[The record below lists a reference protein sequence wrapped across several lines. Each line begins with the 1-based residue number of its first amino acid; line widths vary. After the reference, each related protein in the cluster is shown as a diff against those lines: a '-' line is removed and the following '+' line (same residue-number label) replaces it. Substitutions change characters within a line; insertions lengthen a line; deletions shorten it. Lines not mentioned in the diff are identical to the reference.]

1 MFSVKFFC
9 EKQTSNRENS
19 MTKSIPSLSK
29 MWLKILNFNS
39 TLFPALQEQLGVFSP
54 KEEKLIRI
62 LDFAEIEKFVSEVK
76 ITNPP
81 KHRKEIARAFIAKS
95 VYNLQTTRDLIDRLK
110 VDRVLRIICGWRY
123 VRSIPHESTFSRVY
137 EEFANSKIADKTH
150 QAFIEEYLSD
160 TLFFYNS
167 TDSTAID
174 VREKPLK
181 KEKVP
186 QVKKKRGRKRK
197 DDPTPAAP
205 KELSVCNQQLVMTS
219 TAQMLASISTSTDI
233 GRKINAK
240 GNGYA
245 WIGGKLHLGVV
256 DGDIPITAIYTCASV
271 HDSQVAIPVIHETSQ
286 RVDYLY
292 DLCDK
297 AYDSEPIEAFSKRC
311 GHTPIIDVNPR
322 NCEETKTALEGQKI
336 LEKMGFNTPMSNH
349 YNHRSSVERV
359 NSYLKDSFGC
369 KHIYVKGA
377 TKVASHL
384 MFGVLALCIHQ
395 SIKVLT

>member
-1 MFSVKFFC
+1 
-9 EKQTSNRENS
+9 
-19 MTKSIPSLSK
+19 MTKSIPCLSK
-29 MWLKILNFNS
+29 MWLKILHFEK
-39 TLFPALQEQLGVFSP
+39 TLFPTLQEELGILSP
-54 KEEKLIRI
+54 KEAKLIRI

-81 KHRKEIARAFIAKS
+81 KDRKEIARAFIAKA

-110 VDRVLRIICGWRY
+110 VDRVLRVICGWRY
-123 VRSIPHESTFSRVY
+123 AHTIPSEAKFSRVAK
-137 EEFANSKIADKTH
+137 ELACFKTAAKTH
-150 QAFIEEYLSD
+150 QVFIEEYLSD
-160 TLFFYNS
+160 TLFFYSS

-181 KEKVP
+181 KKRVPKVK
-186 QVKKKRGRKRK
+186 QKRGRKRK
-197 DDPTPAAP
+197 DDPTPAVP
-205 KELSVCNQQLVMTS
+205 KVLSVCNQQLAMGS
-219 TAQMLASISTSTDI
+219 TAQMLQGISTSTDI

-256 DGDIPITAIYTCASV
+256 DGDIPITAIYTSASV
-271 HDSQVAIPVIHETSQ
+271 HDSQVAIPVINETSR

-297 AYDSEPIEAFSKRC
+297 AYDSGAIITFSKKE
-311 GHTPIIDVNPR
+311 GHIPIIDVNPR
-322 NCEETKTALEGQKI
+322 NSDETKGAIEGEK
-336 LEKMGFNTPMSNH
+336 LLLKMGFNTPMSNH

-369 KHIYVKGA
+369 KHITVKGA

-395 SIKVLT
+395 SIKLLT

>member
-1 MFSVKFFC
+1 
-9 EKQTSNRENS
+9 
-19 MTKSIPSLSK
+19 MTNIVPTLSK
-29 MWLKILNFNS
+29 MSLKILNFEK
-39 TLFPALQEQLGVFSP
+39 TLFPALQEQLGVLSP
-54 KEEKLIRI
+54 KEEKLMRI
-62 LDFAEIEKFVSEVK
+62 LELAQIELYVSEVK

-81 KHRKEIARAFIAKS
+81 KHRKEIARAFVAKS
-95 VYNLQTTRDLIDRLK
+95 VYNLLTTRDLIDRLK
-110 VDRVLRIICGWRY
+110 VDRILRVICGWRY
-123 VRSIPHESTFSRVY
+123 AHNIPSEAKFSRVNR
-137 EEFANSKIADKTH
+137 ELANSKVADTAH
-150 QAFIEEYLSD
+150 QAFIKDYLSD

-186 QVKKKRGRKRK
+186 KVKKKRGRKSK
-197 DDPTPAAP
+197 DDKAPTTPKAP
-205 KELSVCNQQLVMTS
+205 SLCEKQADMSS
-219 TAQMLASISTSTDI
+219 TASMLAPISISTDI

-271 HDSQVAIPVIHETSQ
+271 HDSQVAIPVINETTK

-297 AYDSEPIEAFSKRC
+297 AYDSQSITAFSRMR
-311 GHTPIIDVNPR
+311 GHIPIIDVNPR
-322 NCEETKTALEGQKI
+322 NCEETKIAIEGDK
-336 LEKMGFNTPMSNH
+336 LLVKMGFTTPMSNH

-395 SIKVLT
+395 SIKLIT

>member
-1 MFSVKFFC
+1 
-9 EKQTSNRENS
+9 
-19 MTKSIPSLSK
+19 MTNIIPTLSK
-29 MWLKILNFNS
+29 MSLKILNFEK
-39 TLFPALQEQLGVFSP
+39 TLFPALQEQLGVLSS
-54 KEEKLIRI
+54 KEEKLMRI
-62 LDFAEIEKFVSEVK
+62 LELAQIELYVSEVK

-81 KHRKEIARAFIAKS
+81 KHRKEIARAFIAKA

-123 VRSIPHESTFSRVY
+123 VRSIPSESTFSRV
-137 EEFANSKIADKTH
+137 FAQLAHSKIADKTH
-150 QAFIEEYLSD
+150 QAFIKEYLSD

-186 QVKKKRGRKRK
+186 KVKQKRGRKRK
-197 DDPTPAAP
+197 DEPTPVVPKAP
-205 KELSVCNQQLVMTS
+205 SLCLKQAEMNS
-219 TAQMLASISTSTDI
+219 TMHMLQEVSTSTDI

-271 HDSQVAIPVIHETSQ
+271 HDSQVAIPVINETTK

-297 AYDSEPIEAFSKRC
+297 AYDSQPIIAFSKGC

-349 YNHRSSVERV
+349 SNHRSSVERV
-359 NSYLKDSFGC
+359 NSYLKDSYGC
-369 KHIYVKGA
+369 KHVYVKGA
-377 TKVASHL
+377 SKIASHL

-395 SIKVLT
+395 SIKLLT

>member
-1 MFSVKFFC
+1 
-9 EKQTSNRENS
+9 
-19 MTKSIPSLSK
+19 MTNIVPTLSK
-29 MWLKILNFNS
+29 MSLKILNFEKS
-39 TLFPALQEQLGVFSP
+39 LFSALQEQLGVLSS
-54 KEEKLIRI
+54 KEEKLMRI
-62 LDFAEIEKFVSEVK
+62 LELAQIELYVSEVK

-110 VDRVLRIICGWRY
+110 VDRVLRTICGWRY
-123 VRSIPHESTFSRVY
+123 VHSIPSESTFSRVY
-137 EEFANSKIADKTH
+137 GELAHSRIADKTH
-150 QAFIEEYLSD
+150 QAFIKEYLSD

-174 VREKPLK
+174 VREKPLI

-186 QVKKKRGRKRK
+186 KVKKKRGRKRK
-197 DDPTPAAP
+197 NDPTPVVP
-205 KELSVCNQQLVMTS
+205 KTLSLCEKQADMDS
-219 TAQMLASISTSTDI
+219 TIQMLQEISTSTDI

-271 HDSQVAIPVIHETSQ
+271 HDSQVAIPVINETTK

-297 AYDSEPIEAFSKRC
+297 AYDSEPIIAFSKKR
-311 GHTPIIDVNPR
+311 GHAPIIDVNPR

-336 LEKMGFNTPMSNH
+336 LEKMLFNTPMSNH

-359 NSYLKDSFGC
+359 NAYLKDSFGC

-395 SIKVLT
+395 SIKLLT

>member
-1 MFSVKFFC
+1 
-9 EKQTSNRENS
+9 

-29 MWLKILNFNS
+29 MWLKILNFNT
-39 TLFPALQEQLGVFSP
+39 TLFPALQEELGVLSS

-62 LDFAEIEKFVSEVK
+62 LDFAEIETFVSEVK

-81 KHRKEIARAFIAKS
+81 KYRKEIARAFIAKA
-95 VYNLQTTRDLIDRLK
+95 VYNLQTTRDLIDRLR
-110 VDRVLRIICGWRY
+110 VDRVLRVICGWRY
-123 VRSIPHESTFSRVY
+123 ARSIPSEATFSRAY
-137 EEFANSKIADKTH
+137 AQLAHSRIADKTH
-150 QAFIEEYLSD
+150 QAFIEAYLSD

-174 VREKPLK
+174 VREKPIK

-186 QVKKKRGRKRK
+186 KVKKKRGRKRK
-197 DDPTPAAP
+197 DDPTPTIVAEDSSLC
-205 KELSVCNQQLVMTS
+205 KKQSVMET
-219 TAQMLASISTSTDI
+219 TAKMLEDISTSTDI

-271 HDSQVAIPVIHETSQ
+271 HDSQVAIPVINETSK

-297 AYDSEPIEAFSKRC
+297 GYDSQVIEAFSKTRE
-311 GHTPIIDVNPR
+311 HIPIIDVNPR
-322 NCEETKTALEGQKI
+322 NCEATKIALEGERI
-336 LEKMGFNTPMSNH
+336 LEKMGFHTHMSNH
-349 YNHRSSVERV
+349 YDHRSSVERV

-395 SIKVLT
+395 SIKLLT

>member
-1 MFSVKFFC
+1 
-9 EKQTSNRENS
+9 
-19 MTKSIPSLSK
+19 MTNILSTFSK
-29 MWLKILNFNS
+29 MSLKILNFEK
-39 TLFPALQEQLGVFSP
+39 TLFPALQEQLGILSL
-54 KEEKLIRI
+54 KEEKLMRI
-62 LDFAEIEKFVSEVK
+62 LELAQIELYVSEVK

-95 VYNLQTTRDLIDRLK
+95 VYNIQTTRDLIDRLK
-110 VDRVLRIICGWRY
+110 VDRVLRVICGWRY
-123 VRSIPHESTFSRVY
+123 VRSIPSESTFSRVFG
-137 EEFANSKIADKTH
+137 ELARSRIADKTH
-150 QAFIEEYLSD
+150 QAFIKEYLSD

-181 KEKVP
+181 KEKTLKIK
-186 QVKKKRGRKRK
+186 QKRGRKRK
-197 DDPTPAAP
+197 NDSTPVAP
-205 KELSVCNQQLVMTS
+205 KEEKLSYKQSQMTS
-219 TAQMLASISTSTDI
+219 TIQMLQEISTSTDI

-271 HDSQVAIPVIHETSQ
+271 HDSQVAIPVINETTR

-297 AYDSEPIEAFSKRC
+297 AYDSEPIIAFSKAR

-395 SIKVLT
+395 SIKLLT

>member
-1 MFSVKFFC
+1 
-9 EKQTSNRENS
+9 
-19 MTKSIPSLSK
+19 MTNIIPTLSK
-29 MWLKILNFNS
+29 MSLKILNFEK
-39 TLFPALQEQLGVFSP
+39 TLFPALQEQLGVLSS
-54 KEEKLIRI
+54 KEEKLMRI
-62 LDFAEIEKFVSEVK
+62 LELAQIELYVSEVK

-81 KHRKEIARAFIAKS
+81 KHRKEIARAFIAKA

-123 VRSIPHESTFSRVY
+123 VRSIPSESTFSRI
-137 EEFANSKIADKTH
+137 FAQLAHSKIADKTH
-150 QAFIEEYLSD
+150 QAFIKEYLSD

-186 QVKKKRGRKRK
+186 KVKQKRGRKRK
-197 DDPTPAAP
+197 DEPTPVVPKAP
-205 KELSVCNQQLVMTS
+205 SLCLKQAEMNS
-219 TAQMLASISTSTDI
+219 TMHMLQEVSTSTDI

-271 HDSQVAIPVIHETSQ
+271 HDSQVAIPVINETTK

-297 AYDSEPIEAFSKRC
+297 AYDSQPITAFSKKS

-322 NCEETKTALEGQKI
+322 NCKETKIAIEGDKM
-336 LEKMGFNTPMSNH
+336 LVKMGFNTPMSNH

-395 SIKVLT
+395 SIKLLT

>member
-1 MFSVKFFC
+1 
-9 EKQTSNRENS
+9 
-19 MTKSIPSLSK
+19 MTNIVPTLSK
-29 MWLKILNFNS
+29 MSLKILNMNR
-39 TLFPALQEQLGVFSP
+39 TLFPVLQEQLGVLSP
-54 KEEKLIRI
+54 KEEKLMRI
-62 LDFAEIEKFVSEVK
+62 LELAQIELYVSEVK

-81 KHRKEIARAFIAKS
+81 KHRKEIARAFVAKS

-110 VDRVLRIICGWRY
+110 VDRVLRVICGWRY
-123 VRSIPHESTFSRVY
+123 VRSIPSESTFSRV
-137 EEFANSKIADKTH
+137 FGQLAHSKIADKTH
-150 QAFIEEYLSD
+150 QAFIKAYLSD

-186 QVKKKRGRKRK
+186 KVKKKRGRKRK
-197 DDPTPAAP
+197 DDLTPIVP

-219 TAQMLASISTSTDI
+219 TVQMLHGISTSTDI

-240 GNGYA
+240 GNGYS

-271 HDSQVAIPVIHETSQ
+271 HDSQVAIPVINETTK

-297 AYDSEPIEAFSKRC
+297 AYDSQPIIAFSKGC

-322 NCEETKTALEGQKI
+322 NSEETKVSLEGDR
-336 LEKMGFNTPMSNH
+336 LLLKMGFSTPMSNH

-369 KHIYVKGA
+369 KHVYVKGA
-377 TKVASHL
+377 SKIASHL

-395 SIKVLT
+395 SIKLLT

>member
-1 MFSVKFFC
+1 MINIVP
-9 EKQTSNRENS
+9 T
-19 MTKSIPSLSK
+19 LSK
-29 MWLKILNFNS
+29 MSLKILNMNK
-39 TLFPALQEQLGVFSP
+39 TLFPALQEQLGVLSS
-54 KEEKLIRI
+54 KEEKLMRI
-62 LDFAEIEKFVSEVK
+62 LELAQIELYASEVK

-81 KHRKEIARAFIAKS
+81 RHRKEIARAFIAKA

-110 VDRVLRIICGWRY
+110 VDRVLRVICGWRY
-123 VRSIPHESTFSRVY
+123 IRSIPSESTFSRAFG
-137 EEFANSKIADKTH
+137 ELARSKIADKAH
-150 QAFIEEYLSD
+150 QIFIKEYLSD

-181 KEKVP
+181 KEKVLK
-186 QVKKKRGRKRK
+186 VKKKRGRKRK
-197 DDPTPAAP
+197 DDLTPVVPKAP
-205 KELSVCNQQLVMTS
+205 SLCEQQVNMNS
-219 TAQMLASISTSTDI
+219 TIQMLQEISTSTDI

-271 HDSQVAIPVIHETSQ
+271 HDSQVAIPVINETSK

-297 AYDSEPIEAFSKRC
+297 AYDSQGIVAFSKRC
-311 GHTPIIDVNPR
+311 GHIPIIDTNPR
-322 NCEETKTALEGQKI
+322 NCEKTKIAIEGEK
-336 LEKMGFNTPMSNH
+336 LLVKMGFTTPMSNH

-395 SIKVLT
+395 SIKLLA

>member
-1 MFSVKFFC
+1 
-9 EKQTSNRENS
+9 
-19 MTKSIPSLSK
+19 MTNIVPTLSK
-29 MWLKILNFNS
+29 MSLKILNFEK
-39 TLFPALQEQLGVFSP
+39 TLFPALQEQLGILSP
-54 KEEKLIRI
+54 KEEKLMRI
-62 LDFAEIEKFVSEVK
+62 LELAQIELYVSEVK

-81 KHRKEIARAFIAKS
+81 KHRKEIARAFIAKA

-123 VRSIPHESTFSRVY
+123 VRSIPSESTFSRVFG
-137 EEFANSKIADKTH
+137 ELARSKIADKTH
-150 QAFIEEYLSD
+150 QIFIKEYLSD
-160 TLFFYNS
+160 TVFFYNS

-186 QVKKKRGRKRK
+186 KVKKKRGRKRK
-197 DDPTPAAP
+197 DDLSPTVP
-205 KELSVCNQQLVMTS
+205 KELSMCNQQLAMNS
-219 TAQMLASISTSTDI
+219 TVQMLQEISTSTDI

-256 DGDIPITAIYTCASV
+256 DGDIPITAIYTCASI
-271 HDSQVAIPVIHETSQ
+271 HDSQVAIPVINETTK

-297 AYDSEPIEAFSKRC
+297 AYDSQGIVAFSKMR
-311 GHTPIIDVNPR
+311 GHTPLIDVNPR

-359 NSYLKDSFGC
+359 NAYLKDSFGC

-395 SIKVLT
+395 SIKLLT

>member
-1 MFSVKFFC
+1 
-9 EKQTSNRENS
+9 
-19 MTKSIPSLSK
+19 MTNIIPTLSK
-29 MWLKILNFNS
+29 MSFKILNFEK
-39 TLFPALQEQLGVFSP
+39 TLFPALQEQLGVLSS
-54 KEEKLIRI
+54 KEEKLMRI
-62 LDFAEIEKFVSEVK
+62 LELAQIELYVSEVK

-81 KHRKEIARAFIAKS
+81 KHRKEIARAFIAKA

-123 VRSIPHESTFSRVY
+123 VRSIPSESTFSRV
-137 EEFANSKIADKTH
+137 FAQLAHSKIADKTH
-150 QAFIEEYLSD
+150 QAFIKEYLSD

-186 QVKKKRGRKRK
+186 KVKQKRGRKRK
-197 DDPTPAAP
+197 DEPTPVVPKAP
-205 KELSVCNQQLVMTS
+205 SLCLKQAEMNS
-219 TAQMLASISTSTDI
+219 TMHMLQEVSTSTDI

-271 HDSQVAIPVIHETSQ
+271 HDSQVAIPVINETTK

-297 AYDSEPIEAFSKRC
+297 AYDSQPITAFSKKS

-322 NCEETKTALEGQKI
+322 NCKETKIAIEGDKM
-336 LEKMGFNTPMSNH
+336 LVKMGFNTPMSNH

-395 SIKVLT
+395 SIKLLT

>member
-1 MFSVKFFC
+1 
-9 EKQTSNRENS
+9 
-19 MTKSIPSLSK
+19 MTNIVPTLSK
-29 MWLKILNFNS
+29 MSLKILNFEQ
-39 TLFPALQEQLGVFSP
+39 TLFPALQEQLGVLSS
-54 KEEKLIRI
+54 KEEKLMRI
-62 LDFAEIEKFVSEVK
+62 LELAQIELYVSEVK

-81 KHRKEIARAFIAKS
+81 KHRKEIARAFIAKA

-110 VDRVLRIICGWRY
+110 VDRVLRVICGWRY
-123 VRSIPHESTFSRVY
+123 ARSIPSEAKFSRVAK
-137 EEFANSKIADKTH
+137 ELAFSKVADKTH
-150 QAFIEEYLSD
+150 QAFIKEYLSD
-160 TLFFYNS
+160 TVFFYNS

-186 QVKKKRGRKRK
+186 KVKKKRGRKRL
-197 DDPTPAAP
+197 DDPTPIVP
-205 KELSVCNQQLVMTS
+205 KELSVCNQQRTMDS
-219 TAQMLASISTSTDI
+219 TAKMLAPISTSTDI

-271 HDSQVAIPVIHETSQ
+271 HDSQVAIPVINETTK

-297 AYDSEPIEAFSKRC
+297 AYDSEPIVAFSKTR
-311 GHTPIIDVNPR
+311 GHTPIIDINPR
-322 NCEETKTALEGQKI
+322 NCEETKIAIEGDK
-336 LEKMGFNTPMSNH
+336 LLAKMGFTTPMSNH

-395 SIKVLT
+395 SIKLLT

>member
-1 MFSVKFFC
+1 
-9 EKQTSNRENS
+9 
-19 MTKSIPSLSK
+19 MTNIVPTLSK
-29 MWLKILNFNS
+29 MSLKILNFEK
-39 TLFPALQEQLGVFSP
+39 TLFPALQEQLGILSP
-54 KEEKLIRI
+54 KEEKLMRI
-62 LDFAEIEKFVSEVK
+62 LELAQIELYVSEVK

-81 KHRKEIARAFIAKS
+81 KHRKEIARAFVAKS

-123 VRSIPHESTFSRVY
+123 VRSIPSESTFSRVY
-137 EEFANSKIADKTH
+137 GELAHSRIADKTH
-150 QAFIEEYLSD
+150 QAFIKEYLSD
-160 TLFFYNS
+160 TVFFYNS

-174 VREKPLK
+174 VREKPLR

-186 QVKKKRGRKRK
+186 KVKKKRGRKRR
-197 DDPTPAAP
+197 DDLTPVVP
-205 KELSVCNQQLVMTS
+205 KELSVCNQQLAMDS
-219 TAQMLASISTSTDI
+219 TAQMLQEISTSTDI

-271 HDSQVAIPVIHETSQ
+271 HDSQVAIPVINETTR

-297 AYDSEPIEAFSKRC
+297 AYDSVPIEAFSKKC
-311 GHTPIIDVNPR
+311 GHIPIIDVNPR
-322 NCEETKTALEGQKI
+322 NCEETKIAIEGEK
-336 LEKMGFNTPMSNH
+336 LLLKMGFNTPMSNH

-377 TKVASHL
+377 SKIASHL

-395 SIKVLT
+395 SIKLLT

>member
-1 MFSVKFFC
+1 
-9 EKQTSNRENS
+9 
-19 MTKSIPSLSK
+19 MTNIVPTLSK
-29 MWLKILNFNS
+29 MSLKILNMNK
-39 TLFPALQEQLGVFSP
+39 TLFPALQEELGVLSP
-54 KEEKLIRI
+54 KEEKLMRI
-62 LDFAEIEKFVSEVK
+62 LELAQIELYVLEVK

-81 KHRKEIARAFIAKS
+81 KHRKEIARAFVAKS

-110 VDRVLRIICGWRY
+110 VDRVLRVICGWRY
-123 VRSIPHESTFSRVY
+123 AYNIPSEAKFSRVAK
-137 EEFANSKIADKTH
+137 ELALSKVAAKTH
-150 QAFIEEYLSD
+150 QVFIEEYLSD

-174 VREKPLK
+174 VREKPRK

-186 QVKKKRGRKRK
+186 KVKKKRGRKRK
-197 DDPTPAAP
+197 DDLTPVVP
-205 KELSVCNQQLVMTS
+205 KELSVCNQQLAMET
-219 TAQMLASISTSTDI
+219 TAKMLALISTSTDI

-271 HDSQVAIPVIHETSQ
+271 HDSQVAIPVINETSR

-297 AYDSEPIEAFSKRC
+297 AYDSEPIVAFSKTR
-311 GHTPIIDVNPR
+311 GHTPIIDINPR
-322 NCEETKTALEGQKI
+322 NCEVTKTALEGQKI

-359 NSYLKDSFGC
+359 NSYLKDSYGC
-369 KHIYVKGA
+369 KHVYG
-377 TKVASHL
+377 HL
-384 MFGVLALCIHQ
+384 
-395 SIKVLT
+395 

>member
-1 MFSVKFFC
+1 
-9 EKQTSNRENS
+9 
-19 MTKSIPSLSK
+19 MTNIVPTLSK
-29 MWLKILNFNS
+29 MSLKILNMNK
-39 TLFPALQEQLGVFSP
+39 TLFPALQEQLGVLSS
-54 KEEKLIRI
+54 KEEKLMRI
-62 LDFAEIEKFVSEVK
+62 LELAQIELYVSEVK

-81 KHRKEIARAFIAKS
+81 KYRKEIARAFIAKA

-110 VDRVLRIICGWRY
+110 VDRVLRSICGWRY
-123 VRSIPHESTFSRVY
+123 ARCIPSESTFSRVY
-137 EEFANSKIADKTH
+137 GELAHSRIADKTH
-150 QAFIEEYLSD
+150 QVFIKEYLSD

-181 KEKVP
+181 KEKVLKA
-186 QVKKKRGRKRK
+186 KKRRGRKRK
-197 DDPTPAAP
+197 DDLTLTVS
-205 KELSVCNQQLVMTS
+205 KEPSVCHQQLTMDS
-219 TAQMLASISTSTDI
+219 TVQMLHGISTFTDI

-271 HDSQVAIPVIHETSQ
+271 HDSQVAIPVINETTR

-297 AYDSEPIEAFSKRC
+297 GYDSQSIKTFSKKR

-322 NCEETKTALEGQKI
+322 NCEETKIALKGQKI
-336 LEKMGFNTPMSNH
+336 LEKMGFHTSMSNH

-377 TKVASHL
+377 DKVASHL

-395 SIKVLT
+395 SIKLLT

>member
-1 MFSVKFFC
+1 
-9 EKQTSNRENS
+9 

-29 MWLKILNFNS
+29 MWLKVHNIEN
-39 TLFPALQEQLGVFSP
+39 TLFPYLEETLGELTS
-54 KEEKLIRI
+54 KESKLIRI
-62 LDFAEIEKFVSEVK
+62 LDFAEIEKFVSEVQ
-76 ITNPP
+76 ITKAP
-81 KHRKEIARAFIAKS
+81 KYRKEIARAFVAKS

-123 VRSIPHESTFSRVY
+123 GYQIPHESTFSRVY
-137 EEFANSKIADKTH
+137 EEFAHFRIADKTH

-160 TLFFYNS
+160 TVFFYNS

-174 VREKPLK
+174 VREKPIK

-186 QVKKKRGRKRK
+186 KVKHKRGRKRK
-197 DDPTPAAP
+197 DDPTPAVP
-205 KELSVCNQQLVMTS
+205 KELSLCNQQLAMGS
-219 TAQMLASISTSTDI
+219 TVQMLASISTSTDI

-271 HDSQVAIPVIHETSQ
+271 HDSQVAIPVINETTR

-297 AYDSEPIEAFSKRC
+297 AYDSEPIEAFSKKR
-311 GHTPIIDVNPR
+311 GHIPIIDVNPR
-322 NCEETKTALEGQKI
+322 NCEETKIAIEGDK
-336 LEKMGFNTPMSNH
+336 LLAKMGFATPMSNH

-359 NSYLKDSFGC
+359 NSYLKESFGC

-395 SIKVLT
+395 SIKLLT

>member
-1 MFSVKFFC
+1 
-9 EKQTSNRENS
+9 
-19 MTKSIPSLSK
+19 MTNIVPTLSK
-29 MWLKILNFNS
+29 MSLKILNFEK
-39 TLFPALQEQLGVFSP
+39 TLFPALQEQLGVLSS
-54 KEEKLIRI
+54 KEERLMRI
-62 LDFAEIEKFVSEVK
+62 LELAEIELYVSEVK

-81 KHRKEIARAFIAKS
+81 KHRKEIARAFVAKA
-95 VYNLQTTRDLIDRLK
+95 VYNIQTTRDLIDRLK

-123 VRSIPHESTFSRVY
+123 VRSIPSESTFSRVY
-137 EEFANSKIADKTH
+137 GELARSRIADKTH
-150 QAFIEEYLSD
+150 QAFIKEYLSD

-186 QVKKKRGRKRK
+186 KVKQKRGRKRL
-197 DDPTPAAP
+197 DDPTPIVP
-205 KELSVCNQQLVMTS
+205 KELSVCNHQRTMDS
-219 TAQMLASISTSTDI
+219 TAKMLAPISTSTDI

-271 HDSQVAIPVIHETSQ
+271 HDSQVAIPVINETTK

-297 AYDSEPIEAFSKRC
+297 AYDSEPIVAFSKTR
-311 GHTPIIDVNPR
+311 GHTPIIDINPR
-322 NCEETKTALEGQKI
+322 NCEETKIAIEGDK
-336 LEKMGFNTPMSNH
+336 LLAKMGFTTPMSNH

-395 SIKVLT
+395 SIKLLT